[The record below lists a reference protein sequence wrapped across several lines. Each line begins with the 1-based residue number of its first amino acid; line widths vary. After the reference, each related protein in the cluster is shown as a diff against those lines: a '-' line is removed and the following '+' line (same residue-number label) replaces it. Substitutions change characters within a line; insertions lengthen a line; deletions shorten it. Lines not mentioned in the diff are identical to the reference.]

1 MLYGRA
7 RQQCTVSNAMQ
18 QCLVILYN
26 RNTELEI
33 MEQYDGGIVSQL
45 GLGASF
51 VSIFGSLYIYF
62 VSEDQSLG
70 IFVGLWAPTLI
81 LISREIDKMLG
92 WMSK

>member
-1 MLYGRA
+1 M
-7 RQQCTVSNAMQ
+7 
-18 QCLVILYN
+18 LYN
-26 RNTELEI
+26 RNTKLLT

-62 VSEDQSLG
+62 VSEDQPLG

-81 LISREIDKMLG
+81 LISREIDRMLG

>member
-1 MLYGRA
+1 
-7 RQQCTVSNAMQ
+7 
-18 QCLVILYN
+18 
-26 RNTELEI
+26 

-51 VSIFGSLYIYF
+51 VSIFGSLYTYF